1 MSGAPVLVLNTNTKR
16 EHGRKAQLTN
26 IVAAK
31 SVASIIRT
39 TLGPRSMLKM
49 ILDPMGGIVMTNDG
63 NAILREVDVSHP
75 AAKSMIELSRTQDE
89 EVGDGTT
96 SVIILSGELL
106 SVAEVFLK
114 RDMHPRIIVGSY
126 MKALESSLKFIEAR
140 CLALN
145 LDDREQ
151 MLSIVRS
158 TLGTK
163 FVSRFGDLVCKLAL
177 DAVQKIVLRK
187 DKAATPEIDIK
198 RYARV
203 EKIPGGYLEES
214 EVLNGL
220 CLNKD
225 VVHPRMKR
233 RIENPRILLLDTPL
247 EYKKMESQAN
257 IEVTNEADWDTILKM
272 EEEYVENLC
281 KGIIKHKP
289 NLVFTEKGVSD
300 LAQHYLMKAG
310 ITVVRRCRKTDNN
323 RIARAVGATIVSRC
337 DEVKPENIGT
347 GCGLFEVRK
356 IGDDYFTFLV
366 ECKDPKACT
375 VLLRGASKDVLS
387 EIERNLQDAMHVVR
401 NIITDPRVLPGGGAM
416 EMAIASN
423 LIKESKNLEGAMQWP
438 FRAVAKALEVI
449 PRTLIENS
457 GGSTIRVLT
466 DLRAKHAAYSGA
478 SMCSTGIDGH
488 KGTLADMN
496 DLKVY
501 EPFMVKSQT
510 LKTAIEAA
518 AMLLRIDDIVSGMS
532 SKRGGGGGGGA
543 APGLDDL
550 QDDGTFGDYRDG

>member
-1 MSGAPVLVLNTNTKR
+1 MLVLNTNTQR
-16 EHGRKAQLTN
+16 EHGRKAQLVN

-31 SVASIIRT
+31 SVSSIIRT

-75 AAKSMIELSRTQDE
+75 AAKSMIELSRAQDE

-96 SVIILSGELL
+96 SVIIISGELL
-106 SVAEVFLK
+106 SVAEPFL
-114 RDMHPRIIVGSY
+114 RRNMHPRIIVGAY
-126 MKALESSLKFIEAR
+126 MKALEVSLEFITSK
-140 CLALN
+140 CMTLDLN
-145 LDDREQ
+145 DRDQ

-163 FVSRFGDLVCKLAL
+163 FVSRFGDLVCNLAL
-177 DAVQKIVLRK
+177 DSVKKIAIIR
-187 DKAATPEIDIK
+187 DGRDPEIDIK

-203 EKIPGGYLEES
+203 EKIPGGYLEQS

-233 RIENPRILLLDTPL
+233 MIKNPRILLLDTPL

-257 IEVTNEADWDTILKM
+257 IEVSNEEDWDKILKM
-272 EEEYVENLC
+272 EEEYVEGLC
-281 KGIIKHKP
+281 KGIIAAKP

-337 DEVKPENIGT
+337 DEISESNIGT

-356 IGDDYFTFLV
+356 VGDDYFSFLV

-375 VLLRGASKDVLS
+375 ILLRGASKDVLS
-387 EIERNLQDAMHVVR
+387 EIERNLADAMHVVR
-401 NIITDPRVLPGGGAM
+401 NIITDPRVVPGGGAV
-416 EMAIASN
+416 EMAVANN
-423 LIKESKNLEGAMQWP
+423 LLNVAKSMDGVMQWP
-438 FRAVAKALEVI
+438 FRAVAKAMEVI

-466 DLRAKHAAYSGA
+466 DLRAKHASFTGKG
-478 SMCSTGIDGH
+478 MCTTGIDGN
-488 KGTLADMN
+488 KGVTIDMN
-496 DLKVY
+496 ELKVY

-518 AMLLRIDDIVSGMS
+518 GMLLRIDDIVSGMS
-532 SKRGGGGGGGA
+532 KKNGGGGGTPGP

>member
-1 MSGAPVLVLNTNTKR
+1 MQAPVLVLNTSTQR
-16 EHGRKAQLTN
+16 EHGRKAQLVN

-31 SVASIIRT
+31 SVSSIIRT

-96 SVIILSGELL
+96 SVIIISGELL
-106 SVAEVFLK
+106 SVAEPFI
-114 RDMHPRIIVGSY
+114 RRNMHPRIIVGAY
-126 MKALESSLKFIEAR
+126 MKALENSLEFLKDQCIK
-140 CLALN
+140 LD
-145 LDDREQ
+145 LDDRDQ
-151 MLSIVRS
+151 LLNIVRS

-163 FVSRFGDLVCKLAL
+163 FVSRFGDLVCNLAL
-177 DAVQKIVLRK
+177 DAVQKIVIRE
-187 DKAATPEIDIK
+187 DGREPEIDIK
-198 RYARV
+198 RYCRV

-225 VVHPRMKR
+225 VVHPRMSR

-257 IEVTNEADWDTILKM
+257 IEVTDEADWDKILKM
-272 EEEYVENLC
+272 EEEYVEGLC
-281 KGIIKHKP
+281 NGIIKHKP

-323 RIARAVGATIVSRC
+323 RVARAVGATIVSRC
-337 DEVKPENIGT
+337 EEITEQNIGT
-347 GCGLFEVRK
+347 KCGLFEVRK

-366 ECKDPKACT
+366 DCKEPKACT
-375 VLLRGASKDVLS
+375 ILLRGASKDVLS
-387 EIERNLQDAMHVVR
+387 EIERNLGDAMSVVR
-401 NIITDPRVLPGGGAM
+401 NILNDARVVPGGGAT
-416 EMAIASN
+416 EMAVANHINQQA
-423 LIKESKNLEGAMQWP
+423 KAMEGAMQWP
-438 FRAVAKALEVI
+438 YRAVAKAMEVI

-466 DLRAKHAAYSGA
+466 ELRAAHAAHTGDT
-478 SMCSTGIDGH
+478 MCTIGIDGD
-488 KGTLADMN
+488 KGEVINMTE
-496 DLKVY
+496 LKVW
-501 EPFMVKSQT
+501 EPYNVKAQT
-510 LKTAIEAA
+510 FKTAMEAA

-532 SKRGGGGGGGA
+532 SSRGGGQQDMGP